1 MVMQSLRRCLH
12 QLNMCSAWL
21 NCVFYASNSTFDLI
35 FKTYCCRLSCI
46 TMTDWCLDRLKCGSS
61 RIPKNMALVRNSKS
75 NMAFVRNNQRGL
87 FMTSPNIY
95 IGHKSPKVMIHC
107 ISQIIYMVII
117 QIIRIKKPLTN
128 VKKYFFSR
136 QEEIPPDYIWVFAR
150 GDRSKGWHQG
160 SYCNSELQKNLEMQ
174 FEW

>member
-1 MVMQSLRRCLH
+1 MRRTAGFSSMVMQSLRRCLH
-12 QLNMCSAWL
+12 QLNMCSARL
-21 NCVFYASNSTFDLI
+21 NCIFYSSNSTFDLI

-61 RIPKNMALVRNSKS
+61 RIPKSTALVRNSKS

-107 ISQIIYMVII
+107 ISQIIYGHN
-117 QIIRIKKPLTN
+117 TN
-128 VKKYFFSR
+128 
-136 QEEIPPDYIWVFAR
+136 
-150 GDRSKGWHQG
+150 H
-160 SYCNSELQKNLEMQ
+160 
-174 FEW
+174 

>member
-117 QIIRIKKPLTN
+117 QIIRIKHYKCWNLS
-128 VKKYFFSR
+128 FFQTRRNTPRLHLSIRKRRSQQRLASR
-136 QEEIPPDYIWVFAR
+136 
-150 GDRSKGWHQG
+150 
-160 SYCNSELQKNLEMQ
+160 
-174 FEW
+174 